1 MPDPISPIP
10 DLEFR
15 LLADAAPDSE
25 QERKRQIAL
34 AVSVVGHVLFFLAL
48 PDVVSLA
55 PARRVREIPTAAQ
68 LRERSTPL
76 VAPPRQVLTQREP
89 NRRTPDKEIDLE
101 GLVAPQNTAP
111 REQAR
116 AVERPAPRPMKIPN
130 AGTGETAKPR
140 PAPIIQAQ
148 EVGPVQAALPEAGN
162 ALSGLSAPP
171 PPPAS
176 AKPKM
181 TFESVGA
188 NTGSSRGTGA
198 IQGVKIETPKGT
210 VDEAV
215 RAVSRSSGRSGPQV
229 VGDMG
234 EIGSAS
240 SLPTAPQAPGSTRSA
255 LELLSDPQGV
265 DFRPYLIQVLAAVR
279 RNWFAVI
286 PESAKLGRPGRVAV
300 QFAIAKNGGV
310 PKLVIASGSGT
321 DSFDRAAV
329 AGISASNPFPP
340 LPAEYKGEQI
350 RLQLVFHYNAQRTDG
365 TFSVR

>member
-1 MPDPISPIP
+1 MNIP
-10 DLEFR
+10 SS
-15 LLADAAPDSE
+15 AD
-25 QERKRQIAL
+25 
-34 AVSVVGHVLFFLAL
+34 
-48 PDVVSLA
+48 
-55 PARRVREIPTAAQ
+55 

-76 VAPPRQVLTQREP
+76 IAPPKDLLTQREP
-89 NRRTPDKEIDLE
+89 NRRAPDKEIDLE

-111 REQAR
+111 REQS
-116 AVERPAPRPMKIPN
+116 RPVQRP
-130 AGTGETAKPR
+130 TPR
-140 PAPIIQAQ
+140 PAQIPQTGDQRARQSPAPLIQAQ

-162 ALSGLSAPP
+162 SLSGIQAPP

-176 AKPKM
+176 AKPKI

-198 IQGVKIETPKGT
+198 VQGLKIEQPKT
-210 VDEAV
+210 SVDEAV
-215 RAVSRSSGRSGPQV
+215 RAVARGSGRSGAQV
-229 VGDMG
+229 VGDLG

-240 SLPTAPQAPGSTRSA
+240 SLPSSPQNPGNTRSA

-286 PESAKLGRPGRVAV
+286 PESARLGRQGRVTV
-300 QFAIAKNGGV
+300 QFSIARNGGV
-310 PKLVIASGSGT
+310 PKLVIASASGT
-321 DSFDRAAV
+321 DAFDRAAV

-340 LPAEYKGEQI
+340 LPVEFKGDQI
-350 RLQLVFHYNAQRTDG
+350 RLQLVFHYNALRENG

>member
-1 MPDPISPIP
+1 M
-10 DLEFR
+10 
-15 LLADAAPDSE
+15 
-25 QERKRQIAL
+25 
-34 AVSVVGHVLFFLAL
+34 VFFVAL
-48 PDVVSLA
+48 PDVVSLV
-55 PARRVREIPTAAQ
+55 PARPLRRVETTID
-68 LRERSTPL
+68 LRQRSTPL
-76 VAPPRQVLTQREP
+76 IAPPQQLLTQKAP
-89 NRRTPDKEIDLE
+89 NQRKPDREIDLE

-111 REQAR
+111 REQSR
-116 AVERPAPRPMKIPN
+116 AVDRPAPRPARVPN
-130 AGTGETAKPR
+130 VGTGETAQPK

-162 ALSGLSAPP
+162 SLSGLQAPP
-171 PPPAS
+171 PPVAT
-176 AKPKM
+176 AKPKIA
-181 TFESVGA
+181 FESVGA
-188 NTGSSRGTGA
+188 QTGTASGTGVV
-198 IQGVKIETPKGT
+198 QGVKIQQPKSS

-215 RAVSRSSGRSGPQV
+215 RAVARGSGRSGPMV

-234 EIGSAS
+234 EIGAAS

-300 QFAIAKNGGV
+300 QFSIARNGGV

-321 DSFDRAAV
+321 EAFDRAAV

-340 LPAEYKGEQI
+340 LPGEFKGEQI
-350 RLQLVFHYNAQRTDG
+350 RLQLVFHYNALRDNNG